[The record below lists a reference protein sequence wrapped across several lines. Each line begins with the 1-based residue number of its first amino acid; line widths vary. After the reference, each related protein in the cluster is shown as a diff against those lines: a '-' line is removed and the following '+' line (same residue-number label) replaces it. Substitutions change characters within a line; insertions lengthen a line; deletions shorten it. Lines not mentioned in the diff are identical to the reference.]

1 MNTEANA
8 ECFLPLEKQI
18 PRDYFRG
25 DSSRTLSLSEK
36 DLQLLGRYLR
46 RMLVFDPKQRAKSED
61 LLTEPWI
68 SEASPEANPEASASV
83 IDATKA
89 VPTADDVDT

>member
-1 MNTEANA
+1 
-8 ECFLPLEKQI
+8 
-18 PRDYFRG
+18 
-25 DSSRTLSLSEK
+25 
-36 DLQLLGRYLR
+36 
-46 RMLVFDPKQRAKSED
+46 MLVFDPKQRAKSED